1 MVLMGRDFADLLE
14 ELVTIAAKEARTLL
28 ES

>member
-14 ELVTIAAKEARTLL
+14 ELVTTAAKEARTLL

>member
-1 MVLMGRDFADLLE
+1 MGRDFADLLE